1 MLIKCPECNK
11 EISDKSS
18 VCIHCGYPIT
28 SQVQK
33 EDVEDTYDIYLID
46 YDHKHKI
53 MVYTI
58 LTNYLNKTHSEV
70 EGLLNNVPCIIKSNL
85 SYKERSE
92 EIVKLSQVSIIKTIA
107 IKKGESVYNNEH
119 YLKYQ
124 NDKNTIKCPKC
135 GSTAITTGQRGFTIT
150 TGFLGSNKTMNRC
163 AKCGHKWYP

>member
-18 VCIHCGYPIT
+18 VCIHCGFPIA

-33 EDVEDTYDIYLID
+33 ENIEDTYDIYLID
-46 YDHKHKI
+46 YDHKHKTMI
-53 MVYTI
+53 YTLLI
-58 LTNYLNKTHSEV
+58 KYLDKSYSEV
-70 EGLLNNVPCIIKSNL
+70 SSLLSNMPCIIKSNL

-92 EIVKLSQVSIIKTIA
+92 EIVKLSQVPILKTIVV
-107 IKKGESVYNNEH
+107 KKGESIYTNED

-135 GSTAITTGQRGFTIT
+135 GSTAVTTGQRGFTIT

>member
-18 VCIHCGYPIT
+18 VCIHCGFPIA
-28 SQVQK
+28 SQTQINNT
-33 EDVEDTYDIYLID
+33 EDTYNIYLID
-46 YDHKHKI
+46 YNHKHK
-53 MVYTI
+53 TI
-58 LTNYLNKTHSEV
+58 VATFLTTYLNKSYLDV
-70 EGLLNNVPCIIKSNL
+70 DVLLKNIPCIIKSNL

-92 EIVKLSQVSIIKTIA
+92 EIAKLSQISMIEIIAVKDDENIYTN
-107 IKKGESVYNNEH
+107 ES

-135 GSTAITTGQRGFTIT
+135 GSTAVTTGQRGFTIT